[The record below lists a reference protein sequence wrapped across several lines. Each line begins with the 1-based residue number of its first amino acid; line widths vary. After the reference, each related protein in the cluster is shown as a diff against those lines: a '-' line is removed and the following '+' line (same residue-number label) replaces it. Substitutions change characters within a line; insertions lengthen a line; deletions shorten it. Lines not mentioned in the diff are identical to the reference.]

1 MSHSHF
7 KMLSCHMPRGTAKKS
22 QKSLCKIGGFLA
34 EIWNETGQESGSRA
48 VILRQLTTE
57 RD

>member
-1 MSHSHF
+1 MTESLVNNKWGRMWMSHSHF

-34 EIWNETGQESGSRA
+34 EI
-48 VILRQLTTE
+48 
-57 RD
+57 